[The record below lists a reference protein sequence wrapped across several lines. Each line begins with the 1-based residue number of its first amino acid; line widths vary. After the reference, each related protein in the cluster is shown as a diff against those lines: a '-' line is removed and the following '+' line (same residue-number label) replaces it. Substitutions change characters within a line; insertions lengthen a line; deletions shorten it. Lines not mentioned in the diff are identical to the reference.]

1 MTLSLYGLKEW
12 LLATIIA
19 AVVAA
24 VSIVI
29 GWWWIAIVAF
39 VLWFAIIWFF
49 RDPLGRTPQT
59 DQPHDLVSPADGRIS
74 AIERVEEHPATEGP
88 AVIVRIFLSVLDVH
102 VNRTPCDATV
112 DELIYKPG
120 KYLDARSEESAR
132 VNESNL
138 ILMTTD
144 SGARIGVRQVS
155 GAIARR
161 IVCPLKKGDRLK
173 RAQRFGMIKFGST
186 TELILADEGPDNPT
200 IHVKKGDRVR
210 GAVTI
215 LATLQQ
221 SPQSD

>member
-1 MTLSLYGLKEW
+1 MALSLYGLKEW

-19 AVVAA
+19 AVVI
-24 VSIVI
+24 VISIAI
-29 GWWWIAIVAF
+29 GWWWLGIVAA
-39 VLWFAIIWFF
+39 VLWLATVLFF

-59 DQPHDLVSPADGRIS
+59 DHPHDMVSPADGRIS
-74 AIERVEEHPATEGP
+74 AVERVDQHPATDGP

-102 VNRTPCDATV
+102 VNRAPCGVTV
-112 DELIYKPG
+112 EKLIYTPG

-138 ILMTTD
+138 IVMSTD
-144 SGARIGVRQVS
+144 SGTRIGVRQVS

-186 TELILADEGPDNPT
+186 TELILPDVGPNNPT
-200 IHVKKGDRVR
+200 IHVEKGDRVR
-210 GAVTI
+210 GAITI
-215 LATLQQ
+215 LASVEPPSKTT
-221 SPQSD
+221 